1 MTRLILGTAL
11 LLCLSCAAVG
21 FECVSK
27 PALGREPFALDC
39 SVRAPVCKVWSRIHA
54 KRRKQAVVKRQIC
67 RVIKRQKQIIS
78 NGTLYTELED
88 KFLELIGKEDRIVAD
103 ISRLV
108 REVVSLK
115 RGASILQE
123 RARKLRDR
131 GDLEEE

>member
-1 MTRLILGTAL
+1 MGTAL
-11 LLCLSCAAVG
+11 LLCLACAAVG
-21 FECVSK
+21 FECVNK
-27 PALGREPFALDC
+27 PVLGREPFALDC
-39 SVRAPVCKVWSRIHA
+39 SARAPVCKVWSRIHA
-54 KRRKQAVVKRQIC
+54 KRREQAVVKRQIC

-88 KFLELIGKEDRIVAD
+88 KFLELIGKEDKIVAD

-108 REVVSLK
+108 REAVSLK